1 MDIAFGIIAI
11 LIGGAMAIWGVKS
24 GVTVTA
30 PSPGGG
36 TRSAKVYG
44 TGALVIGLIVIGYG
58 IYSLVSGLTA

>member
-1 MDIAFGIIAI
+1 MQVALGVLAI
-11 LIGGAMAIWGVKS
+11 LIGLAMAIWGGRQ

-36 TRSAKVYG
+36 TRSGKVYG

-58 IYSLVSGLTA
+58 IYALVKGLTA